1 MNIIN
6 IIVPELPESVNN
18 AVIVQWHKKTG
29 DKIYLDDI
37 LVELETDKVILEV
50 PATHNGILN
59 SILVNAGD
67 VVQSQ
72 QIIGT
77 INLIENLKK
86 DTILNISNN
95 KKIFLKEQINHINE
109 KNFTNKTIDDFSPSI
124 RKKIKQ
130 NNITIDQI
138 NNFNNLN
145 INKLKKFQTKEK
157 NRLLKNNFRRVKM
170 TQIRKHIAKRLMES
184 KNNSVMLTTFNEVN
198 MQEIINL
205 KNKYG
210 KIFQKKYEIK
220 LGLTSFHV
228 KAVSQALKSF
238 PKLNAFIDG
247 EDIIYND
254 IYHINIALSTERGLL
269 TPIIKNTNNLSLV
282 EIEKKIKKL
291 IIKAN
296 TNKLSVDDLSS
307 GNFTITNGGVFGS
320 LISTPIINP
329 PQSAILG
336 IHAINNRPFVLNNKI
351 SIVPIMYLALS
362 YDHRL
367 IDGKD
372 SIKFLFLIKQ
382 LLEDPFRLLLNI

>member
-18 AVIVQWHKKTG
+18 AIIVQWHKKPG

-37 LVELETDKVILEV
+37 LVELETDKVVLEI
-50 PATHNGILN
+50 PATANGILN
-59 SILVNAGD
+59 SILVDTGNI
-67 VVQSQ
+67 VESQ

-77 INLIENLKK
+77 INLKK
-86 DTILNISNN
+86 DLDKNIILNTTNNEN
-95 KKIFLKEQINHINE
+95 KKFKKQLNNFKQN
-109 KNFTNKTIDDFSPSI
+109 NFTDKKINDFSPSI
-124 RKKIKQ
+124 RKKIKT
-130 NNITIDQI
+130 NNITIEQI

-145 INKLKKFQTKEK
+145 INKIKNFHKKEK
-157 NRLLKNNFRRVKM
+157 NNLLINNYKRVKM
-170 TQIRKHIAKRLMES
+170 TPIRKHIAKRLMES

-198 MQEIINL
+198 MQEIINI
-205 KNKYG
+205 KHKYSELF
-210 KIFQKKYEIK
+210 KKKYEIK

-228 KAVSQALKSF
+228 KAVSQALKYF

-254 IYHINIALSTERGLL
+254 IYNINIALSTERGLL
-269 TPIIKNTNNLSLV
+269 APVIKNTNNLSLV

-291 IIKAN
+291 VIKGN

-307 GNFTITNGGVFGS
+307 GNFTITNGGIFGS
-320 LISTPIINP
+320 LMSTPIINP

-382 LLEDPFRLLLNI
+382 LLEDPLRLLLNI

>member
-18 AVIVQWHKKTG
+18 AIIIKWHKKPG

-37 LVELETDKVILEV
+37 LVELETDKVVLEI
-50 PATHNGILN
+50 PATNNGVLN
-59 SILVNAGD
+59 SILINNGNI
-67 VVQSQ
+67 VQSQ

-77 INLIENLKK
+77 INLKKNLDQNIKLNFIDNKK
-86 DTILNISNN
+86 KKLKEKISNLNIE
-95 KKIFLKEQINHINE
+95 KI
-109 KNFTNKTIDDFSPSI
+109 TNKTINDFSPSI
-124 RKKIKQ
+124 RRKIQK
-130 NNITIDQI
+130 NNITIEQI
-138 NNFNNLN
+138 NNFNNSKINEIKNFKKKEEN
-145 INKLKKFQTKEK
+145 ISLI
-157 NRLLKNNFRRVKM
+157 NNYKRVKM

-198 MQEIINL
+198 MQKILHI
-205 KNKYG
+205 KQKYG
-210 KIFQKKYEIK
+210 ELFKQKYKIK

-247 EDIIYND
+247 EDIIYNK
-254 IYHINIALSTERGLL
+254 IYNINIALSTERGLL
-269 TPIIKNTNNLSLV
+269 APIIKNTNNLSLID
-282 EIEKKIKKL
+282 IEKKIKELVTKG
-291 IIKAN
+291 N
-296 TNKLSVDDLSS
+296 TNKLSIDDLSS

-320 LISTPIINP
+320 LMSTPIINP

-362 YDHRL
+362 YNHCL